1 MHGPIA
7 HPVQMVA
14 LQSATPPLAALLQV
28 QICPVSILSVRRST
42 STGDKMYCSYALFLL
57 SCSNDEN
64 VDIRP
69 GDAGED
75 RMSGSDAMSI
85 ASMQSVVSNMPK
97 VELEELVTTMFHSLM
112 AKPKT
117 RATPR
122 TARTAAGGTA
132 EPSPAKIAFE
142 NDHKKIVTATDP
154 ITQAIPT
161 LTIEDS
167 VSHVFV

>member
-1 MHGPIA
+1 MH
-7 HPVQMVA
+7 
-14 LQSATPPLAALLQV
+14 
-28 QICPVSILSVRRST
+28 
-42 STGDKMYCSYALFLL
+42 LFLH
-57 SCSNDEN
+57 SCSNSIFGYNSDDENVDISRHNSDDEN

-117 RATPR
+117 KATPR

-161 LTIEDS
+161 LTIEDP
-167 VSHVFV
+167 VSRVFV